1 MKKKA
6 MATLGLAVVL
16 VAVFAVISVQSVLKI
31 EDFTWTMSTVQDAN
45 GNVIAC
51 GSSNAIQYPD
61 AEETSLSCEAR
72 KGVLTL
78 VCGTEETAGTY
89 HQTQQ
94 NQDGRLYEMEVKGLG
109 WGYGVCA
116 YTVFDTGERLPTLV
130 ITFPKDKTLTF
141 TGSRR

>member
-6 MATLGLAVVL
+6 MAALGLAVVF

-61 AEETSLSCEAR
+61 AEETSLSCQAR

-89 HQTQQ
+89 RQTQQ
-94 NQDGRLYEMEVKGLG
+94 NQDGRLYEM
-109 WGYGVCA
+109 
-116 YTVFDTGERLPTLV
+116 R
-130 ITFPKDKTLTF
+130 
-141 TGSRR
+141 

>member
-1 MKKKA
+1 MKKKV
-6 MATLGLAVVL
+6 MAALGLAVVL
-16 VAVFAVISVQSVLKI
+16 VAVFAVISIQSVLKI

-51 GSSNAIQYPD
+51 GASSAAQYPD
-61 AEETSLSCEAR
+61 VEETSLSCEAR

-94 NQDGRLYEMEVKGLG
+94 NQDGRLYEMEVKELG

>member
-1 MKKKA
+1 
-6 MATLGLAVVL
+6 MAALGLAVVL

-61 AEETSLSCEAR
+61 AEETSLSCQAR

-89 HQTQQ
+89 RQTQQ
-94 NQDGRLYEMEVKGLG
+94 NPRWQALRDGGERAGLG
-109 WGYGVCA
+109 LWCV
-116 YTVFDTGERLPTLV
+116 RLHRL
-130 ITFPKDKTLTF
+130 
-141 TGSRR
+141 RYR

>member
-1 MKKKA
+1 
-6 MATLGLAVVL
+6 MAALGLAVVL

-61 AEETSLSCEAR
+61 AEETSLSCQAR

-89 HQTQQ
+89 RQTQQ
-94 NQDGRLYEMEVKGLG
+94 NQDGLYEMEVKGLG